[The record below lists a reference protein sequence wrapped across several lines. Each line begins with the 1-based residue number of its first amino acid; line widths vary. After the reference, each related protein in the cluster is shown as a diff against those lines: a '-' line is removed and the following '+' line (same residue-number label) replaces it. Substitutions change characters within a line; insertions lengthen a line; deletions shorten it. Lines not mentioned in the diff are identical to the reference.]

1 MSPPRCDD
9 RSFVPTCTAG
19 VFATGLRA
27 RALGNTRRM
36 PIGVDAE
43 VMSPIGSV
51 DNASLMQ
58 PR

>member
-1 MSPPRCDD
+1 M
-9 RSFVPTCTAG
+9 PTCTAG